1 VLLPVPGMY
10 EIKELE
16 GSPDNQTFAAIIQRI
31 SSGIS

>member
-16 GSPDNQTFAAIIQRI
+16 DSPYNRTFASIIK
-31 SSGIS
+31 